1 MNEII
6 FLSLSLW
13 VVWRQDEQK
22 KKIEIKVEDGALAG
36 FNVSLTIH

>member
-6 FLSLSLW
+6 CLSVGRVGACGGSM
-13 VVWRQDEQK
+13 K
-22 KKIEIKVEDGALAG
+22 KYIEIKVEDGALSG